1 MRLNVSDLPEPLRE
15 LFEFAKE
22 FQATDIYVK
31 ENSIP
36 FFSIA
41 GVSGKPPFFL
51 QGREEGWKFVKQ
63 RLTKAVIM
71 DFLDALQ
78 LDPSQ
83 KELRKEKDF
92 SVELHDNG
100 KVIGRFR
107 VNLSL
112 SNGRITLCFR
122 RLFSLIP
129 SIDDLLLPQVLK
141 EVRNYSTGLVLI
153 TGPTGSGKSTT
164 TASLI
169 DYLLEDPEKSRVVI
183 TIEKP
188 IEYVFEDKH
197 GYVLQREVGKDTE
210 SFVSGVHNALRQKP
224 DVLFV
229 GEARS
234 REEIKAVL
242 NACETGHLTLTT
254 LHTSSAVSTIAR
266 MVDVF
271 PAEEQ
276 PAILTALANE
286 LRLVISQRL
295 VVCLDGRVRA
305 VCEVLKVSERIRNL
319 IKQKEL
325 RKIREYLERKEDPDC
340 QTLDDELY
348 KLCKV
353 EGIIS
358 EEVAIRTS
366 LNPQKMKERLSGVVR

>member
-1 MRLNVSDLPEPLRE
+1 MTLRKVLLHRKRASDIHVKPYHPIGYREDGVLHFSDL
-15 LFEFAKE
+15 
-22 FQATDIYVK
+22 
-31 ENSIP
+31 IP
-36 FFSIA
+36 S
-41 GVSGKPPFFL
+41 GEEVSRFISEVLKSEV
-51 QGREEGWKFVKQ
+51 QKAE
-63 RLTKAVIM
+63 LTKNGEV
-71 DFLDALQ
+71 DASYEV
-78 LDPSQ
+78 DG
-83 KELRKEKDF
+83 E
-92 SVELHDNG
+92 
-100 KVIGRFR
+100 RFR
-107 VNLSL
+107 VNIFRERGKFSL
-112 SNGRITLCFR
+112 VFR
-122 RLFSLIP
+122 RLPKEVPEFEELKHPESLKKYSLIP
-129 SIDDLLLPQVLK
+129 Q
-141 EVRNYSTGLVLI
+141 GLVI
-153 TGPTGSGKSTT
+153 VSGMTGSGKSTT